1 MLKYD
6 NKFFTALGK
15 LVDCVWL
22 SMLWALCSIPV
33 ITMGAASTALYYA
46 VHKSIRGNRGYTTRN
61 FFSALKDN
69 FKQSTLVHLIWL
81 VVMVVLVG
89 DIYITRAVLQAGSNM
104 GLFFYFF
111 LVLTAVAIG
120 WACYM
125 FPYIAR
131 FENTVKATLKNG
143 ILLEIRH
150 LPWSLLLI
158 VLMLGFML
166 FTYMMPLF
174 LFVFPS
180 VVALTFDF
188 ILERLFRRYM
198 SKEDL
203 ERELE
208 NDRIDNMG

>member
-6 NKFFTALGK
+6 NKFFTGLGK

-22 SMLWALCSIPV
+22 SLLWFICSIPF

-61 FFSALKDN
+61 FFSAFKDN
-69 FKQSTLVHLIWL
+69 FKQSTLVHLVWL

-89 DIYITRAVLQAGSNM
+89 DIYITRAVLLSGSSL

-131 FENTVKATLKNG
+131 FENTVMATLKNG

-166 FTYMMPLF
+166 LSYMIPLF
-174 LFVFPS
+174 LFIVPS
-180 VVALTFDF
+180 VVALAFDF

>member
-6 NKFFTALGK
+6 NKFFTGLGK

-22 SMLWALCSIPV
+22 SLLWFICSIPV

-61 FFSALKDN
+61 FFSAFKDN
-69 FKQSTLVHLIWL
+69 FKQSTLVHLVWL

-89 DIYITRAVLQAGSNM
+89 DIYITRAVLLSGSSL

-131 FENTVKATLKNG
+131 FENTVMATLKNG

-166 FTYMMPLF
+166 LSYMIPLF
-174 LFVFPS
+174 LFMVPS
-180 VVALTFDF
+180 VVALAFDF

>member
-1 MLKYD
+1 
-6 NKFFTALGK
+6 
-15 LVDCVWL
+15 
-22 SMLWALCSIPV
+22 
-33 ITMGAASTALYYA
+33 
-46 VHKSIRGNRGYTTRN
+46 
-61 FFSALKDN
+61 
-69 FKQSTLVHLIWL
+69 
-81 VVMVVLVG
+81 MVVLVG
-89 DIYITRAVLQAGSNM
+89 DIYIARAVLQSGSNL

-111 LVLTAVAIG
+111 LVLAAMVIG

-143 ILLEIRH
+143 VLLEIRH

-158 VLMLGFML
+158 VLVFAVLL
-166 FTYMMPLF
+166 LTYMMPLF
-174 LFVFPS
+174 LFIFPS
-180 VVALTFDF
+180 VLTLIFDF

-208 NDRIDNMG
+208 NDKIDNMG